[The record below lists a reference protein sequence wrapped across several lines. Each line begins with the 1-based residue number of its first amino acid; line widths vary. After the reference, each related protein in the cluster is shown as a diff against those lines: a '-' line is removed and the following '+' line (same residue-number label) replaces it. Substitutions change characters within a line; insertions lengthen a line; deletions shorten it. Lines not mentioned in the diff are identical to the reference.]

1 MKLYVNKQTKH
12 SDYMATA
19 HNVPNREQGEII
31 AAAREVSATVGIY
44 ITKKR
49 YAILVY
55 DNEGHREDK
64 DDKPG
69 KIKAMG
75 PILKKIQTRPFMQDF
90 LNELL
95 LKTLTGLK
103 KKRLLNASLSS
114 AASLETCQH
123 GLKVQSANV

>member
-1 MKLYVNKQTKH
+1 
-12 SDYMATA
+12 MATA

-64 DDKPG
+64 DDVSRQNKSNG
-69 KIKAMG
+69 SG
-75 PILKKIQTRPFMQDF
+75 SKKDQTRPFMQDF

-95 LKTLTGLK
+95 LKTLTGSK
-103 KKRLLNASLSS
+103 KKRLLNVSLSS
-114 AASLETCQH
+114 Q
-123 GLKVQSANV
+123 